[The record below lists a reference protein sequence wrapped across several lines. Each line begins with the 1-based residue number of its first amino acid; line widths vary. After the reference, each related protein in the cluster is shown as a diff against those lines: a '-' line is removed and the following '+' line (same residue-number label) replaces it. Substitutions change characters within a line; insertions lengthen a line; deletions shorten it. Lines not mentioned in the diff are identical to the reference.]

1 MLNERKITDD
11 ITITGQLTADDIT
24 AAARR
29 GVRAIVNVRSPGE
42 AGEFSDEKHLVE
54 AAGINYAEVPVTPE
68 TLDDLAVQRFQGA
81 VMGYDSTPAIV
92 HCGSGG
98 RAGMM
103 TLLHLALTHGWSIQ
117 QALDEG
123 QQRGDIAPGPNS
135 PYRPFFEDYLKRH
148 SPAER

>member
-1 MLNERKITDD
+1 MLNERKITDE
-11 ITITGQLTADDIT
+11 ITITGQLTADDIAE
-24 AAARR
+24 AAQR

-42 AGEFSDEKHLVE
+42 AGEFGDEKYLVE
-54 AAGINYAEVPVTPE
+54 AAGINYAEVPVTPQ

-81 VMGYDSTPAIV
+81 VTGYDSTPAIV

-98 RAGMM
+98 RAGVM

-123 QQRGDIAPGPNS
+123 QKLGDIAPGPNS
-135 PYRPFFEDYLKRH
+135 PYRAFFEDYLKRH